1 MTENEKISRIV
12 QIEYRILKAVMNGHK
27 AFIGDEFQKDRDEM
41 IKLRC
46 ELYPRNTYCIGQSK

>member
-1 MTENEKISRIV
+1 
-12 QIEYRILKAVMNGHK
+12 MNGHK